1 MSQETKPVSFTT
13 GGHPDE
19 VQLLLALERELP
31 PEDLNRVEQHLGNC
45 WSCRARFDEMQRGI
59 LAFVEYREQRYLPS
73 LPAPPGASRDFRD
86 RLRNVL
92 HEGSPIGLPTR
103 VWRRLT
109 GLLTLPRQ
117 VKWVSAVAL
126 MMAIIIFWVHVLV
139 NPRTVS
145 ANELLSRAVAAQNPP
160 ASAAKTNRRRIAH
173 QKMQIR
179 SGKQTVIR
187 NFEWKVGD
195 SIQHARWETRPDPLA
210 WNAPMTAEG
219 FGDWRNSLL
228 EKIDKVKRS
237 GDRLTL
243 DTTTDKNL
251 IKEAWIV
258 VRADDFHPLEQHLR
272 FSDDQQLD
280 FIELAFQIGDEPQL
294 APQSVSQAVAPPKPS
309 RPAVPPPQVNLDEAE
324 LQLRYILFTRQWDLG
339 EDLVIGRSPNMVTLS
354 GTVSSKER
362 EEAMR
367 AALSTLPE
375 IQLSIELPVVP
386 GTRIST
392 ANRAVVTKPSALSS
406 PPLLK
411 DVLEQTF
418 TSREERLAFVDRCL
432 ADSDLALSHAW
443 ALKGLV
449 DKYSEAEEQRLKPES
464 DAKLREM
471 LRVHLRELG
480 LANEGLRPLLE
491 LLPASDGAP
500 PVLPSN
506 WRPGIIA
513 LFNAVQQ
520 QDRLVARLVVGSQTD
535 EQNIAT
541 ASAEFESA
549 HQAIRLLLAGLRD
562 FAGDPA
568 AK

>member
-1 MSQETKPVSFTT
+1 
-13 GGHPDE
+13 
-19 VQLLLALERELP
+19 
-31 PEDLNRVEQHLGNC
+31 
-45 WSCRARFDEMQRGI
+45 
-59 LAFVEYREQRYLPS
+59 
-73 LPAPPGASRDFRD
+73 
-86 RLRNVL
+86 
-92 HEGSPIGLPTR
+92 
-103 VWRRLT
+103 
-109 GLLTLPRQ
+109 
-117 VKWVSAVAL
+117 
-126 MMAIIIFWVHVLV
+126 
-139 NPRTVS
+139 
-145 ANELLSRAVAAQNPP
+145 
-160 ASAAKTNRRRIAH
+160 
-173 QKMQIR
+173 
-179 SGKQTVIR
+179 
-187 NFEWKVGD
+187 
-195 SIQHARWETRPDPLA
+195 
-210 WNAPMTAEG
+210 MTAQG
-219 FGDWRNSLL
+219 FGDWRSSLL
-228 EKIDKVKRS
+228 EKTDKVQRS

-243 DTTTDKNL
+243 QTKTTGKDP
-251 IKEAWIV
+251 IQEAWIV
-258 VRADDFHPLEQHLR
+258 VRAGDFHPVEQHLR

-280 FIELAFQIGDEPQL
+280 FTELAFQIGDEPQP

-309 RPAVPPPQVNLDEAE
+309 PPAVPPLQINLDEAE
-324 LQLRYILFTRQWDLG
+324 LQLRYILFTHQWDLG
-339 EDLVIGRSPNMVTLS
+339 EDLVIGRTSNMVTLS

-367 AALSTLPE
+367 ATLSTLPE

-386 GTRIST
+386 GTRVST
-392 ANRAVVTKPSALSS
+392 ANRAIVTKPSALSS

-411 DVLEQTF
+411 SVLEETF
-418 TSREERLAFVDRCL
+418 AAREERLAFVDRCL
-432 ADSDLALSHAW
+432 ADSDLSLSHAW

-471 LRVHLRELG
+471 LRVHLQELG
-480 LANEGLRPLLE
+480 LANENLRPLLE

-506 WRPGIIA
+506 WRAGIIA